1 VSEGERPGF
10 ELPLLL
16 AAAFRAIVDELH
28 AELARRGHADARPLH
43 GFVLQAVGPGTTAVD
58 LARRLGVTKQAAAKT
73 VARLERQGY
82 VRRRPSTTD
91 RRSQQILITD
101 RGTDMLR
108 ASAEIFEHLRARR
121 GALLG
126 DGRLQD
132 LEDDLEQ
139 IAGDASLRALLDL
152 PGWLARE

>member
-1 VSEGERPGF
+1 
-10 ELPLLL
+10 
-16 AAAFRAIVDELH
+16 
-28 AELARRGHADARPLH
+28 
-43 GFVLQAVGPGTTAVD
+43 
-58 LARRLGVTKQAAAKT
+58 
-73 VARLERQGY
+73 
-82 VRRRPSTTD
+82 
-91 RRSQQILITD
+91 
-101 RGTDMLR
+101 MLR